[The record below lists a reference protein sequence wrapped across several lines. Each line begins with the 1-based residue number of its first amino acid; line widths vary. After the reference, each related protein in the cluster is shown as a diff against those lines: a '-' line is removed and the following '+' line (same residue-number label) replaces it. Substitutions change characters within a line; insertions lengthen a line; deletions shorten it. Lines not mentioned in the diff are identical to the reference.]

1 VTLEHVRRTYEEF
14 GDEDPFFAVL
24 SARDKRGGGWDP
36 EEFFATGVREIGHV
50 LAYLDELGVTPER
63 GRALDFGC
71 GVGRLSQA
79 LAEHF
84 DEVVGV
90 DISSSMVR
98 TADEHNRHGERVRYV
113 VNTAPDLSLL
123 PERHVD
129 FIYSNI
135 TLQHMP
141 GAAAEGFV
149 RDFFRVLRPGGIAV
163 FQIPDGRPFRRGSL
177 GDRVTNFVRGPLR
190 RWSKRIRGKKPV
202 EIHYV
207 ARPHVERAIAEQG
220 GRLLDVFDIAGG
232 RKRWG
237 SLRYCARKEP
247 TAA

>member
-1 VTLEHVRRTYEEF
+1 MSLEHVRRTYEDF
-14 GDEDPFFAVL
+14 GEEDPFFAVL
-24 SARDKRGGGWDP
+24 SARDKRGGRWTP
-36 EEFFATGVREIGHV
+36 EEFFATGVREIGEV
-50 LAYLDELGVTPER
+50 LSYLETRGATPAP

-98 TADEHNRHGERVRYV
+98 TAGEHNRHGDRVRYL

-123 PERHVD
+123 PDGHVD
-129 FIYSNI
+129 FVYSNI

-163 FQIPDGRPFRRGSL
+163 FQIPDGRPFERGSL
-177 GDRVTNFVRGPLR
+177 GDRLTNFVRGPVR
-190 RWSKRIRGKKPV
+190 RFTKRIRGKKPV

-207 ARPHVERAIAEQG
+207 ARAHVERAIAEEG
-220 GRLLDVFDIAGG
+220 GTLVDTYDIAEG

-237 SLRYCARKEP
+237 SLRYCARKGP
-247 TAA
+247 AA

>member
-1 VTLEHVRRTYEEF
+1 VTLEHVRRTYERF
-14 GDEDPFFAVL
+14 GEDDPFFAVL

-36 EEFFATGVREIGHV
+36 EEFFATGVREIAEV
-50 LAYLDELGVTPER
+50 MRYLEEVDAAPVR

-79 LAEHF
+79 LAGHF

-90 DISSSMVR
+90 DISSSMVAAAER
-98 TADEHNRHGERVRYV
+98 HNRHGDRVRYL
-113 VNTAPDLSLL
+113 VNTAADLALL
-123 PERHVD
+123 PDEHVD
-129 FIYSNI
+129 FVYSNI

-149 RDFFRVLRPGGIAV
+149 RDFFRVLRPGGVAV

-177 GDRVTNFVRGPLR
+177 GDRLTNFVRGPLR
-190 RWSKRIRGKKPV
+190 RLGKRIRGKAPV
-202 EIHYV
+202 EIHYL
-207 ARPHVERAIAEQG
+207 ARPHVERAVAERG
-220 GRLLDVFDIAGG
+220 GVLVDVFDLAGG

-237 SLRYCARKEP
+237 SLRYCARKGP
-247 TAA
+247 AV